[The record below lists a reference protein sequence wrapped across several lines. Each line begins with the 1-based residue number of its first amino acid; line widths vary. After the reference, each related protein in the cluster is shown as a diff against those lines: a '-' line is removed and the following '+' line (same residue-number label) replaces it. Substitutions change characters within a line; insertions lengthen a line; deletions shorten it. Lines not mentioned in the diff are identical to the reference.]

1 MYQNNDDSTTMDSF
15 TAEQVGR
22 DSVRKWLDFG
32 NVSASAAEARTESV
46 ENFAGATSPQPA
58 TEGGNE
64 VPGNFEKVFGSLEK
78 ELQGWYRDQSEQFR
92 QTYKGDTRKY
102 VADVLLTRN
111 DECNDGALGQLLKY
125 VSERKSGFLGYVDD
139 GDHIHIIHDCSYS
152 QRTCRCRFKEVLQ
165 QFGVFK
171 SNERFVRSLADI
183 EAADWRRILVYYF
196 LSKRGIKQLSN
207 QGIPIRLHLDS
218 QSVQDRESVREWSQ
232 EFRREQALRTV
243 SVSGTKQSRGKRS
256 AGEAD
261 TASEKGLYDEGTG
274 GEAFH
279 GKKSKRVPVWDSIRL
294 QVAVLLQKWHPAPL
308 QAIRSVEEFK
318 QSSLLTNPKND
329 SYVNKAIQLYS
340 DGFVD
345 LSVRDF
351 YELLQRSE
359 KPIFYKGVVY
369 GSEEESLDILCKLMK
384 HQFDDDEGRIQEF
397 LQTLVDV
404 LDKKIPKKNCIAIK
418 SPPSAGKNFFFDM
431 LCAIFVNYGQ
441 LGRANKQN
449 LFAFQE
455 APNKRLL
462 IWNEPNY
469 ESAMTDT
476 IKMMMAGDPYNVRV
490 KHSADQPVAKTP
502 VIVMTNEMVPFL
514 YDLAFKDRVAK
525 YEWSAAGFLK
535 NIHYK
540 PCPIAFFNLL
550 IKYNI
555 KFYTMCFL
563 KSRGY

>member
-1 MYQNNDDSTTMDSF
+1 MDANADQQ
-15 TAEQVGR
+15 TGR
-22 DSVRKWLDFG
+22 DSVRRWLDFG
-32 NVSASAAEARTESV
+32 DISTPAAEARNESSETV
-46 ENFAGATSPQPA
+46 TGPAVAQPT
-58 TEGGNE
+58 TEGGDAIPE
-64 VPGNFEKVFGSLEK
+64 PFEEMFGSLEE
-78 ELQGWYRDQSEQFR
+78 ELQGWYRDMSRQFR
-92 QTYKGDTRKY
+92 EAYKGDTRKY

-171 SNERFVRSLADI
+171 SNERFVRSLSSV
-183 EAADWRRILVYYF
+183 EATDWRRILLYYF

-207 QGIPIRLHLDS
+207 QGVPVRLHLDS
-218 QSVQDRESVREWSQ
+218 QFVQDRESLREWSQ
-232 EFRREQALRTV
+232 EFRREQALRAV

-256 AGEAD
+256 VGEVNSAN
-261 TASEKGLYDEGTG
+261 EEGFHDQG
-274 GEAFH
+274 SNGEVFH
-279 GKKSKRVPVWDSIRL
+279 GKKSKRIPVWDTIRV
-294 QVAVLLQKWHPAPL
+294 QVSTLLQKWHPAPL

-329 SYVNKAIQLYS
+329 AYINKAIQLYS
-340 DGFVD
+340 DSFVD
-345 LSVRDF
+345 LTVGDF
-351 YELLQRSE
+351 HQLITRAEV
-359 KPIFYKGVVY
+359 PIFYKGVFY
-369 GSEEESLDILCKLMK
+369 GNEEESLDILIKLMK

-397 LQTLVDV
+397 LQTLVNV
-404 LDKKIPKKNCIAIK
+404 LDKKIPKKNCVAIK
-418 SPPSAGKNFFFDM
+418 SPPSGGKNFFFDM
-431 LCAIFVNYGQ
+431 ICAIFVNYGQ

-514 YDLAFKDRVAK
+514 YDVAFKDRIAK
-525 YEWSAAGFLK
+525 YEWTAAPFLK
-535 NIHYK
+535 NINFK

-555 KFYTMCFL
+555 EFYIMCFL
-563 KSRGY
+563 KGRGY